1 MKKAQPNRL
10 TRYLIGCVF
19 TFFVI
24 LEFHVDFGAQAQAQ
38 SPAERCAQA
47 PFVRGLNGWL
57 FRDYDFTPTRILP
70 EQIMPYV
77 VRLNNELKNAGV
89 TLVLLPIPT
98 KAAMLQNDSTALSE
112 EQFTHFGAAIEASKN
127 LYKQSILELES
138 RGIRTIDLLASV
150 PSDRQVGFF
159 FKTDHHWSPDGAQLA
174 AQATKLKLEQLG
186 LAQLGLSS
194 HPFETQIE
202 SQRMFEGSALSSF
215 RTYCTDP
222 WPAEPSVRYRT
233 SEVYQEANDLLGD
246 QAFDVVLAG
255 TSNSAPER
263 DFNFPGFLEQELQT
277 PVLTYAQ
284 SARWLTGWLAA
295 YLTSEAFRVSKPRFL
310 IWEFPLLFWTEPG
323 SATVDYVPW
332 FRHFI
337 PSVTGACSGSKQ
349 LEAQKISTIG
359 SQKQYS
365 VLVNTKIAIGDRYY
379 VHVDTGASES
389 KKMTFLL
396 DYKTGESEQVKLDFS
411 DRSDNN
417 GQFYVELLSNNAP
430 LERFTITPNQND
442 WPSELRVQLCA
453 K

>member
-1 MKKAQPNRL
+1 MMLQTNRL
-10 TRYLIGCVF
+10 TRYWIGCAVM
-19 TFFVI
+19 FFVI
-24 LEFHVDFGAQAQAQ
+24 LEFHVDFGAQAQTQ
-38 SPAERCAQA
+38 SPAEKCAQA

-57 FRDYDFTPTRILP
+57 FRDYDFTPARILP
-70 EQIMPYV
+70 EQILPYV

-98 KAAMLQNDSTALSE
+98 KATMLQIGSGALSE
-112 EQFTHFGAAIEASKN
+112 EQFTRFGTAIEASKS
-127 LYKQSILELES
+127 LYEQSILALES

-150 PSDRQVGFF
+150 PSERQAGFF

-174 AQATKLKLEQLG
+174 AQATRLTLEQLG
-186 LAQLGLSS
+186 LAQLGLPSR
-194 HPFETQIE
+194 PFETQIE

-222 WPAEPSVRYRT
+222 WPAEPSARYRT
-233 SEVYQEANDLLGD
+233 SQMYQEASDLLGNPKY
-246 QAFDVVLAG
+246 DVVLAG

-295 YLTSEAFRVSKPRFL
+295 YLTSEAFKVSKPSFL

-323 SATVDYVPW
+323 LATVDYIPW
-332 FRHFI
+332 FRHLI
-337 PSVTGACSGSKQ
+337 PSVSGNCSDSKQ
-349 LEAQKISTIG
+349 LEAQTISTIG

-365 VLVNTKIAIGDRYY
+365 VLVNTKTAIGDRYY

-389 KKMTFLL
+389 KKMTFMLE
-396 DYKTGESEQVKLDFS
+396 YKTGEPEQVKLDFS

-417 GQFYVELLSNNAP
+417 GQFYIELLSHREP
-430 LERFTITPNQND
+430 LERVTITPDQSD
-442 WPSELRVQLCA
+442 WPSELRVQLCE